1 MSAYSELYLDDA
13 MCNLGG
19 MLDYAVND
27 CNFNLEEFY
36 EWFAFSRIGEQF
48 GRGNPKYV
56 AGMSG
61 VELARQV
68 IFEVKG
74 ERIDTIPREEI
85 DKSREYWTGWSLAY
99 YQNLKNIGFAE
110 LIQKGL
116 TADFVIS
123 RYLLHEADINKFV
136 EVADIL
142 IESIESE
149 EESALKRIRTYYNY
163 TQKELSERSGVS
175 LRMIQLYEQGRN
187 DLSKAQAG
195 VVLALANALHCEVT
209 DLIE

>member
-1 MSAYSELYLDDA
+1 M
-13 MCNLGG
+13 
-19 MLDYAVND
+19 
-27 CNFNLEEFY
+27 
-36 EWFAFSRIGEQF
+36 
-48 GRGNPKYV
+48 
-56 AGMSG
+56 
-61 VELARQV
+61 
-68 IFEVKG
+68 
-74 ERIDTIPREEI
+74 
-85 DKSREYWTGWSLAY
+85 
-99 YQNLKNIGFAE
+99 
-110 LIQKGL
+110 
-116 TADFVIS
+116 
-123 RYLLHEADINKFV
+123 LHEADINKFV